1 MTTTDILATAK
12 HVRAELEALRID
24 IGLDKPRRSLL
35 AHTLAAQQR
44 LDEILLEM
52 DLSEMRTN

>member
-1 MTTTDILATAK
+1 MTTTDIINTAK
-12 HVRAELEALRID
+12 HVRAELEALRIE

-44 LDEILLEM
+44 LDEILRDM
-52 DLSEMRTN
+52 DSGEARPN